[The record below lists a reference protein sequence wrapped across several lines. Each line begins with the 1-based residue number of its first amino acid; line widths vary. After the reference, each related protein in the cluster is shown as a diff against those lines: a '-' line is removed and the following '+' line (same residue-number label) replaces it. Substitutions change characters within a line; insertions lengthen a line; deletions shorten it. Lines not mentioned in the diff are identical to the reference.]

1 MRRGCGPWRWHSE
14 AAGAA
19 AGTPPAPTP
28 LGWAD
33 AERCATGPRV
43 TIFEGR
49 SWRLVRWMDADGAAH
64 GVPAGVEATA
74 AFADGFVTG
83 RGGCNGFR
91 GSYVYDGSRLDVGPL
106 AATLMA
112 CDEPAMR
119 VEAGFHDG

>member
-1 MRRGCGPWRWHSE
+1 
-14 AAGAA
+14 
-19 AGTPPAPTP
+19 
-28 LGWAD
+28 
-33 AERCATGPRV
+33 V
-43 TIFEGR
+43 TIFEGC

-119 VEAGFHDG
+119 VEAGFHDGLRRARGARASASSLALLDGAGLVVL